1 MYAQLV
7 VALAVIAVLY
17 FFSQKK
23 DPRLPPSY
31 GPIPFFGCF
40 IKFGPDPLGCVRWA
54 YKKFGDCFTLKLLG
68 YDMTYMIGPEAQ
80 AAFFR
85 ATDEE
90 LSAKEA
96 YRFMVPVFG
105 PGVVYDSPTEVMYEQ
120 LRFVRSSLALGQLKK
135 AVAVI
140 ESEAIDYFTRNWGDS
155 GEIDMLNE
163 MNNLTILTAS
173 RCLMGETIRK
183 HLGQDNKK
191 IAHLYHELEQG
202 INPLSFFF
210 PHLPLPGFKRR
221 DRAREEVASLF
232 RSIIADRRKTS
243 SPDEECE
250 DIMGILMNSE
260 YKDGSKLEDEH
271 LAGMMIALLFAGQHT
286 SSITA
291 TWTGLLLSSHKQFM
305 DEVIAEQRAIRGPN
319 PSTLTFDQIKTMNK
333 LENAIRETL
342 RMYPPLILLMRKV
355 MQDMHYTSPITKK
368 DYVIP
373 AGHMLCVSPGAAMT
387 LEDGTPFT
395 NPNTY
400 DPHRWERGEH
410 TKHPYGIISFGGGR
424 HGCPGENFGII
435 QIKTLWSVMMQTYE
449 LELPSSVPA
458 PDYTSLVAGPKGP
471 VMIKYRKR
479 TTPL

>member
-1 MYAQLV
+1 MFAQLI
-7 VALAVIAVLY
+7 VALAIVAVLY
-17 FFSQKK
+17 FLSKKK
-23 DPRLPPSY
+23 DARLPPSY

-40 IKFGPDPLGCVRWA
+40 IKFGPDPLGCIRWA

-120 LRFVRSSLALGQLKK
+120 LRFVRSSLALNQLKK

-140 ESEAIDYFTRNWGDS
+140 ESEAIEYFERRWGDS
-155 GEIDMLNE
+155 GEVDMLDS

-173 RCLMGETIRK
+173 RCLMGEAIRK
-183 HLGQDNKK
+183 HLGQDNEK

-221 DRAREEVASLF
+221 DRARDEVASLF
-232 RSIIADRRKTS
+232 KSIIADRRKN
-243 SPDEECE
+243 PGDECE

-260 YKDGSKLEDEH
+260 YKDGTKLADEQ

-291 TWTGLLLSSHKQFM
+291 TWTGLLMNSNKEIL
-305 DEVIAEQRAIRGPN
+305 DEVIAEQKSIRGAN
-319 PSTLTFDQIKTMNK
+319 PKDGSLTFEQVKSMNK

-355 MQDMHYTSPITKK
+355 VQDITYTSSITKK
-368 DYVIP
+368 EYLIP
-373 AGHMLCVSPGAAMT
+373 AGHMMCVSPGAGMT
-387 LEDGTPFT
+387 LENGTPFE
-395 NPNTY
+395 NPSVY

-410 TKHPYGIISFGGGR
+410 LKHPFGIISFGGGR
-424 HGCPGENFGII
+424 HGCPGENFGLI
-435 QIKTLWSVMMQTYE
+435 QIKTLWSVMFNTYDI
-449 LELPSSVPA
+449 ELPPVPL

-471 VMIKYRKR
+471 VMIKYKKKSSARV
-479 TTPL
+479 